1 MEIRQIEYVLAV
13 VDHGSFTR
21 AAAAVHVSQPSLS
34 DGIRR
39 LEAELDVRLFHRL
52 GRSVELTDAGR
63 AFVGP
68 ARQLTR
74 DRDAVLESVAGVRG
88 LEAGTLDFVA
98 LSTLAADPLGRL
110 VGRYRE
116 AYPGVA
122 VRIAA
127 PDDLA
132 AVDAMVLDGRC
143 ELGLTELPPRRDE
156 LVSVSLERQEIV
168 AVCPPG
174 TKLSA
179 PGRLPVGRLRD
190 MPLVM
195 TPRGLST
202 RDLLERALASAGVEP
217 VIAVETS
224 QREAIA
230 PLVLA
235 GAGTSFLP
243 AGLAEPLGAQGAV
256 VARLVP
262 TLTRTIGLVHRPAP
276 LTPAGRA
283 FVELAR
289 ARRRP
294 EAAAASS
301 KKDRRR

>member
-1 MEIRQIEYVLAV
+1 MELRQIEYVLAV
-13 VDHGSFTR
+13 VDRGSFTK
-21 AAAAVHVSQPSLS
+21 AAGAVHVSQPSLS

-39 LEAELDVRLFHRL
+39 LESELGVRLFHRL

-63 AFVGP
+63 ALVGP
-68 ARQLTR
+68 ARQLLR
-74 DRDAVLESVAGVRG
+74 DRDAVLESVADVRG
-88 LEAGTLDFVA
+88 LEAGTVDIVA

-110 VGRYRE
+110 VGRFR
-116 AYPGVA
+116 AAHAGIT

-143 ELGLTELPPRRDE
+143 ELGLTELPRRREE
-156 LVSVSLERQEIV
+156 LVAVTLERQEIV

-174 TKLSA
+174 TRLPA
-179 PGRLPVGRLRD
+179 PGRLPIGRLD
-190 MPLVM
+190 EMSLVM

-202 RDLLERALASAGVEP
+202 RDLLDRALASAGVEP

-230 PLVLA
+230 PLVLS

-243 AGLAEPLGAQGAV
+243 ARLAAPLAAQGAV

-262 TLTRTIGLVHRPAP
+262 TLTRTIGLVHRASP
-276 LTPAGRA
+276 LTPAARA

-289 ARRRP
+289 PKRRH
-294 EAAAASS
+294 
-301 KKDRRR
+301 